1 MALTLPAKF
10 FSWANES
17 VEMPNL
23 DKIAYYMGY
32 IIGFIIQLILEI
44 LFTGGAKTVADAF
57 SKLAESLMAVF
68 KTLKSVAFKLKKGA
82 VIAFENLL
90 GVFAYIREK
99 SKNLKTFLDE
109 LWEIIQ
115 GWSKKGKADE
125 LLQTVEDLRKF
136 ALTKWLKKF
145 DENFVNH
152 LSGDVEILKVKV
164 KLDSVWRPVESWIY
178 VGTRGQGGHW
188 LNKFLTVDKIT
199 FPPGISKV
207 AQLADNIPF
216 KAKVTIKSLKWK
228 KFPKFEESSM
238 FPKNWSIERIQEE
251 IAFVYEN
258 TVAKGEGFLKK
269 NNGIE
274 EFEGLSS
281 NEFKIRIQIQDGN
294 IINSFPSIN

>member
-1 MALTLPAKF
+1 M
-10 FSWANES
+10 
-17 VEMPNL
+17 
-23 DKIAYYMGY
+23 
-32 IIGFIIQLILEI
+32 
-44 LFTGGAKTVADAF
+44 
-57 SKLAESLMAVF
+57 
-68 KTLKSVAFKLKKGA
+68 
-82 VIAFENLL
+82 
-90 GVFAYIREK
+90 
-99 SKNLKTFLDE
+99 
-109 LWEIIQ
+109 
-115 GWSKKGKADE
+115 
-125 LLQTVEDLRKF
+125 EDLRKF

-207 AQLADNIPF
+207 AQLADDIPF